1 MLKLPTLTLATFTAL
16 IIISPDAVRAA
27 AINNGD
33 FATGDFS
40 GWTTTGQATVQD
52 GQAVLETC
60 YFESLGGGCNEDI
73 RLTNDDGLPI
83 DYEWLHEFLPA
94 LPNNLNIKEGSA
106 IKQEIMANAGDTL
119 TFSWN
124 FLTNEEPSVDYNDF
138 AFFTVGNSFEI
149 LANTESGNLNSDPL
163 SGFNKSTGYQT
174 RTYTIPTTGPYTLGF
189 GVVDVGPDDL
199 GFYINSALRV
209 DNVQIKSPDAVPE
222 PSTILGTLTAIGF
235 GIKLKRRRANK
246 ENKDENCD

>member
-1 MLKLPTLTLATFTAL
+1 MLKLPTLLATVAGLT
-16 IIISPDAVRAA
+16 IISPDAVRAVT
-27 AINNGD
+27 INNGD
-33 FATGDFS
+33 FATGNFS

-73 RLTNDDGLPI
+73 RLTTFDDDELRN
-83 DYEWLHEFLPA
+83 FLAA

-138 AFFTVGNSFEI
+138 AFFTVGNYFEI

-163 SGFNKSTGYQT
+163 FGFNKSTGYQNQT
-174 RTYTIPTTGPYTLGF
+174 PTYTIPTTGTYTLGF

-199 GFYINSALRV
+199 GFSINSALRV
-209 DNVQIKSPDAVPE
+209 DNVQIKSPAAVPE

-235 GIKLKRRRANK
+235 GIWDKNGKRER
-246 ENKDENCD
+246 

>member
-1 MLKLPTLTLATFTAL
+1 MLKSPTLTLATVAAL
-16 IIISPDAVRAA
+16 IIISPAPVRAA

-52 GQAVLETC
+52 GQALLETC
-60 YFESLGGGCNEDI
+60 YFEILGGGCNEDI
-73 RLTNDDGLPI
+73 RLTTFDKLQD
-83 DYEWLHEFLPA
+83 FLTA

-124 FLTNEEPSVDYNDF
+124 FLTNEQPSVDYNDF

-149 LANTESGNLNSDPL
+149 LANTLSGNLSSDPL
-163 SGFNKSTGYQT
+163 FGFNQSTGYQT
-174 RTYTIPTTGPYTLGF
+174 GTYTIPMTGTYTLGF

-209 DNVQIKSPDAVPE
+209 DNVQIKAVPE

-235 GIKLKRRRANK
+235 AIKLKGRRAEK
-246 ENKDENCD
+246 ENKDKNCD